1 MTRVSVQAAE
11 RGPLQRNDWR
21 DRARHSGSSFA
32 AIDLGTNNCRLLVGI
47 PTGDGFRVIDS
58 FSRIVRLG
66 EGLHSFGRL
75 NPGAMDRAIAALH
88 AIVLRL
94 ERRPVRSMRAVATEA
109 CRQAANGA
117 EFLARAR
124 AETGLRFDLIS
135 TREEAELALESCAPL
150 LVGPGRRALLFDI
163 GGGSTELA
171 WVRLGGPV
179 PELIG
184 YDSLPVGVVTLA
196 ERFGA
201 AGFTDDGFKAMV
213 DDVKARL
220 RAFESIHCIGHESR
234 QGGVRLLGTS
244 GTVTTLA
251 GVALN
256 LARYRRPLVDGT
268 VLSAAAAAQA
278 VAVLRGLGPD
288 GLAAHPCVG
297 PERVEFVLPG
307 CAVFEAIRQ
316 TWPMVDVTVADRG
329 LREGMLLRMMRQAR
343 HRKHLPIRT
352 DPPARRGPDA

>member
-1 MTRVSVQAAE
+1 MAAFAAHGTRTDLGRTQRAAF
-11 RGPLQRNDWR
+11 
-21 DRARHSGSSFA
+21 SSFA

-47 PTGDGFRVIDS
+47 PTGAGFRVIDS

-66 EGLHSFGRL
+66 EGLHHHGRL
-75 NPGAMDRAIAALH
+75 NPSAMDRAMAALH
-88 AIVLRL
+88 AITSRL
-94 ERRPVRSMRAVATEA
+94 ARRPVSAVRAVATEA

-117 EFLARAR
+117 EFLRRAQE
-124 AETGLRFDLIS
+124 ETGLHFDLIS

-150 LVGPGRRALLFDI
+150 LMQGGRRALLFDI

-171 WVRLGGPV
+171 WIRLGGSS
-179 PELIG
+179 PELVG
-184 YDSLPVGVVTLA
+184 YDSIPVGVVTLA

-201 AGFTDDGFKAMV
+201 AAFDQAGFQAMV

-220 RAFESIHCIGHESR
+220 RSFESVHCIRHETR
-234 QGGVRLLGTS
+234 LGGVRLLGTS

-251 GVALN
+251 GIALN

-268 VLSAAAAAQA
+268 VLSNEAASQA
-278 VAVLRGLGPD
+278 LAILRGLGRER
-288 GLAAHPCVG
+288 LASHPCVG

-316 TWPMVDVTVADRG
+316 TWPMAEVTVADRG

-343 HRKHLPIRT
+343 GHRPIRLSR
-352 DPPARRGPDA
+352 PGAGNSLPA